1 MEAKSFNYNLL
12 IISSVVTFI
21 INLIEI
27 PEMDSL
33 QIKNLLGFSVSVSPE
48 SQPPSSNTMRGFIYK
63 FLYYQLRLNTRLSN
77 FVNNHP
83 KGCTFFFTITIHV
96 RSVATMECYPR
107 SDFFTYK
114 ILVLRSL

>member
-33 QIKNLLGFSVSVSPE
+33 QIKNLLGFSVSVSPRVPT
-48 SQPPSSNTMRGFIYK
+48 SK
-63 FLYYQLRLNTRLSN
+63 FQHYARVYL
-77 FVNNHP
+77 
-83 KGCTFFFTITIHV
+83 
-96 RSVATMECYPR
+96 
-107 SDFFTYK
+107 
-114 ILVLRSL
+114 